1 VDPRPDGAVPAP
13 LYHDEA
19 ARMAVLRDYGVLDS
33 LPEADFDDIAFLA
46 SHICGAPI
54 ALVSLVDEG
63 RQWFKAKV
71 GTEIAETSRDVAFC
85 AHAILKPDDIFVVPD
100 AFEDPRFATNPLVRD
115 DPQIRFYAGAP
126 LVSPEGMPL
135 GTLCVFD
142 EVPRVLSAAQTRALG
157 ALAREVVVHLELR
170 RALSTLSTPQPGGP
184 SGDPMLES
192 DVGDALRQASE
203 SATAASALVGEA
215 MERALE
221 AEVRLRNLVYRVQA
235 IQRRPLPARREE
247 AHQNP
252 VSGPQAD

>member
-1 VDPRPDGAVPAP
+1 
-13 LYHDEA
+13 
-19 ARMAVLRDYGVLDS
+19 MAVLRDYGVLDS

-115 DPQIRFYAGAP
+115 EPRIRFYAGAP

-142 EVPRVLSAAQTRALG
+142 HVPRTLSAAQSRALG
-157 ALAREVVVHLELR
+157 ALAREVVIHLELR
-170 RALSTLSTPQPGGP
+170 RALAGLRTPDELTGDLTL
-184 SGDPMLES
+184 DP
-192 DVGDALRQASE
+192 DVRDELQQARR
-203 SATAASALVGEA
+203 SAASASALVAEA
-215 MERALE
+215 MEPALH
-221 AEVRLRNLVYRVQA
+221 AEVRL
-235 IQRRPLPARREE
+235 
-247 AHQNP
+247 
-252 VSGPQAD
+252 